1 MAANWQ
7 RVGSDVGNA
16 LRPELVQNVVYRRV
30 LHGFIGSHGV
40 FGEGG
45 LNKVLNV
52 LLQEGEVQSGL
63 LWIRRS
69 RNAAGIG

>member
-16 LRPELVQNVVYRRV
+16 AACAKCGIPLGT
-30 LHGFIGSHGV
+30 GFIGSHGV
-40 FGEGG
+40 FGEGR

-63 LWIRRS
+63 L
-69 RNAAGIG
+69 